1 MGRDLRG
8 DNVRDQLLARMH
20 DGCRSL
26 IARTLNAEDV
36 SVAHVDILLEILMR
50 DLLEQVRKAG
60 FPFPERVI
68 HLFVGGS
75 ELHGAK
81 VHGTDDL
88 DIYGVYVEPPEM
100 VLGLDS
106 LPHFVWSTAGD
117 DRRNGPND
125 VDVTLYSLRKWAG
138 LACKGNPTALH
149 FLFAD
154 GVMGNGVWRHIV
166 ANKDAFLARNCA
178 KQFLGFA
185 DDQLKRMTGKKGRGK
200 KGQRPEIEKKY
211 GYDVKA
217 AMHTL
222 RLLYECKEIVSQ
234 GTITLPRPEREFLI
248 RVRTGKYSASEVL
261 TFAQELF
268 KECEDLS
275 ARSTLREKIDRAAV
289 SSIVADAYQRA
300 WTVR

>member
-1 MGRDLRG
+1 MQHVRG
-8 DNVRDQLLARMH
+8 
-20 DGCRSL
+20 S
-26 IARTLNAEDV
+26 
-36 SVAHVDILLEILMR
+36 
-50 DLLEQVRKAG
+50 G

-88 DIYGVYVEPPEM
+88 DIYGVYIEPPEM
-100 VLGLDS
+100 ILGLES
-106 LPHFVWSTAGD
+106 FPHFVWSTAGN

-125 VDVTLYSLRKWAG
+125 VDITLYSLKKWAG

-154 GVMGNGVWRHIV
+154 GVMGNAVWKEIT
-166 ANKDAFLARNCA
+166 ANQRLFLARGCA

-200 KGQRPEIEKKY
+200 KGQRPEIEAKY

-222 RLLYECKEIVSQ
+222 RLLHECKEIVSQ
-234 GTITLPRPEREFLI
+234 GRITLPRPERDFLI
-248 RVRTGKYSASEVL
+248 RVRTGKYSMDKVL
-261 TFAQELF
+261 AMSQKLFA
-268 KECEDLS
+268 ECEEA
-275 ARSTLREKIDRAAV
+275 ARHSSLPEKVDRATISKLLAK
-289 SSIVADAYQRA
+289 AYREA
-300 WTVR
+300 WGAM